1 MDQSHAMIRTLT
13 LSFFLLVSNLA
24 DGQSP
29 AYVDKKSKE
38 FILAPNPK
46 AEFEIVGYQ
55 YPNIST
61 KRMICFSSNTNLVS
75 DNLAKCPLGAY
86 FDTGRMNE
94 GASIIY
100 LGKAGSFSKMNFV
113 SGTGKKTIFY
123 FPKGSFVIK

>member
-1 MDQSHAMIRTLT
+1 MIKTLI
-13 LSFFLLVSNLA
+13 LSFFLFISILA
-24 DGQSP
+24 VGQNT

-46 AEFEIVGYQ
+46 AEFEIVGYE
-55 YPNIST
+55 YANIST
-61 KRMICFSSNTNLVS
+61 KRMICFSSNSNLVS
-75 DNLAKCPLGAY
+75 DNMAKCPLGAY
-86 FDTGRMNE
+86 FETGRMKE
-94 GASIIY
+94 GDRIFY